1 MITKPTPIFQ
11 RLSDYVQT
19 IPVIDCHEHL
29 RGPARDLADAPH
41 DPIQR
46 LSTMYFYSDLWSASD
61 NAAYTFI
68 MDARKSLDERWPVFE
83 RLWNASQHTGY
94 ARVSRLVLKNYYGID
109 RLTRLS
115 LEQVAEKAQAMDETA
130 YLEVMTGAGIRGVL
144 ADNLFPPPW
153 ERMTRYYTNPVIV
166 DFLNDRFAQP
176 ENWRPVFN
184 LPYFH
189 EIRTREFID
198 FVGAAAG
205 MNVLALGN
213 YEEAMFR
220 LIERG
225 KAKGIAA
232 LKDQSAYRRVI
243 DYELPTTA
251 EAETLFN
258 KLLRDPRNQLAW
270 PEAKPL
276 DDYLF
281 HCFMRF
287 AGQLDLPVQ
296 IHTGHLATIR
306 NRVDKANA
314 AHFTPVLELYSNV
327 RFDLFHGNWPY
338 MDDLLFIGKNYPNA
352 HLDLC
357 WTYMIDPLYAKE
369 LLKRALVTVPHVKI
383 NAFGGD
389 YFLAP
394 EFSAGVLGLA
404 REVIAA
410 ALAEM
415 VEIGWLEEVEAECL
429 AVDWLY
435 NNPNEF
441 YRLGFPAF
449 G

>member
-1 MITKPTPIFQ
+1 MITQPTPVFQ
-11 RLSDYVQT
+11 RLLEGIQSV
-19 IPVIDCHEHL
+19 PVIDCHEHL
-29 RGPARDLADAPH
+29 RGPARDLADAPR

-46 LSTMYFYSDLWSASD
+46 LSIMYFYSDLWSASD
-61 NAAYTFI
+61 NPTYGFI
-68 MDARKSLDERWPVFE
+68 MDTRKSLDERWPVFE
-83 RLWNASQHTGY
+83 RLWRASEHTGY
-94 ARVSRLVLKNYYGID
+94 ARITKLTLKNFYEID
-109 RLTRLS
+109 RLTRSS
-115 LEQVAEKAQAMDETA
+115 LDQVAEVVQAMDEHT
-130 YLEVMTGAGIRGVL
+130 YLEALHGAGIRGVI

-153 ERMTRYYTNPVIV
+153 ERTIRYYTNPVIA
-166 DFLNDRFAQP
+166 DYLDDRFPQP
-176 ENWRPVFN
+176 QNWRPVFN

-198 FVGAAAG
+198 FVGAIAK
-205 MNVLALGN
+205 MDVLALAD

-220 LIERG
+220 LIQRSKE
-225 KAKGIAA
+225 KGIAA

-243 DYELPTTA
+243 DYDLPATS
-251 EAETLFN
+251 EAECLFN

-281 HCFMRF
+281 HRFMRI
-287 AGQLDLPVQ
+287 ANQLDLPVQ
-296 IHTGHLATIR
+296 IHTGHMATIR

-327 RFDLFHGNWPY
+327 QFDLFHGNWPY

-369 LLKRALVTVPHVKI
+369 LLKRALVTIPHVKI
-383 NAFGGD
+383 HAFGGD
-389 YFLAP
+389 FFHAP
-394 EFSAGVLGLA
+394 EFSAAVLVLA

-415 VEIGWLEEVEAECL
+415 VETGWLEEAEAECI

-435 NNPNEF
+435 NNPNNF
-441 YRLGFPAF
+441 YRFGLPAY